1 MCGIAGVYDYTGSG
15 TPDAACLPAMLE
27 AMIHRGPDDE
37 GTHQERGL
45 ALGARRLSI
54 IDVDGGH
61 QPIANEDGSVV
72 VVSNGEIYNFLELR
86 ERLISRGHRMRTDCD
101 TEVIVHLYEEY
112 GDDCVAHM
120 RGMFAFAVWD
130 ARRRRL
136 LVARDRIGIK
146 PLYWTDDGR
155 RFAFA
160 SEIKSLL
167 ECTNVSAEV
176 NFKALAAMLTLKYVP
191 TPMTAFENIHSL
203 PPGHLIVCD
212 ESGLRRRQWWDLH
225 FEAADG
231 RSSTISAPLDLESEV
246 SRLRQ
251 LLEGVVRS
259 HMMSDVPYGA
269 FLSGGVDSST
279 IVALMSKELGRPI
292 TTFAAGYTGLGSEV
306 SELRYA
312 RLVAERYETDHHEV
326 IVGAQDLVDLAEKI
340 VWHLDEPLADDACL
354 PNYMVARK
362 ARDHVKMVLTGEGG
376 DELFSGYARYVAEL
390 QFGRVA
396 PLVPMKIRATL
407 ARAARAR
414 RGETR
419 WQLAANAFAQAG
431 QAARLAAYTPLLMQ
445 ERLRALAVGPLA
457 AAARELDIQELM
469 GSHLSRTA
477 APNTLNRMMYFDF
490 QHWLPDYLLLRGDK
504 TSMAASVEA
513 RVPLLDHVLAEHAA
527 SLPPSL
533 KIHGPRRIRK
543 YLLRE
548 VARPLLPEPIL
559 SRSKKG
565 FPVPLGS
572 WFRGGA
578 REFCHDLLGVE
589 AVTRRGLFSPPRVA
603 QLLREHDSGIADHG
617 SVLWGLLS
625 VELWHRRFIDG

>member
-15 TPDAACLPAMLE
+15 TRDLACLPAMLE

-54 IDVDGGH
+54 IDVAGGH

-72 VVSNGEIYNFLELR
+72 VVSNGEIYNFHELR
-86 ERLISRGHRMRTDCD
+86 GRLISRGHRMRTDCD
-101 TEVIVHLYEEY
+101 TEVIVHLYEEH
-112 GDDCVAHM
+112 GEDCVAHL

-136 LVARDRIGIK
+136 LIARDRIGIK

-155 RFAFA
+155 RLAFA

-176 NFKALAAMLTLKYVP
+176 NFQALAAMLALKYVP
-191 TPMTAFENIHSL
+191 TPMTMFESIHSL
-203 PPGHLIVCD
+203 PPGHLIVSD
-212 ESGLRRRQWWDLH
+212 ESGVRHRQWWDLD
-225 FEAADG
+225 FASGDG
-231 RSSTISAPLDLESEV
+231 RASGRSGPLDLQNEV
-246 SRLRQ
+246 RRLRE
-251 LLEGVVRS
+251 LLQDVVRS

-269 FLSGGVDSST
+269 FLSGGIDSSL
-279 IVALMSKELGRPI
+279 IVALMSEELDRPV
-292 TTFAAGYTGLGSEV
+292 TTFAAGYTGVGSEV
-306 SELRYA
+306 SELHYA
-312 RLVAERYETDHHEV
+312 RLVAERYQTDHHEV
-326 IVGAQDLVDLAEKI
+326 IVGAGDLVELAEKV

-390 QFGRVA
+390 QLRRVA
-396 PLVPMKIRATL
+396 ALVPMKVRTAL
-407 ARAARAR
+407 ARSARAR
-414 RGETR
+414 RGEAR
-419 WQLAANAFAQAG
+419 WQVAANALAQAG

-457 AAARELDIQELM
+457 AAAHELDLQELM
-469 GSHLSRTA
+469 GRHLIRTS
-477 APNTLNRMMYFDF
+477 APNTLGRMMYFDF

-527 SLPPSL
+527 ALPPSL
-533 KIHGPRRIRK
+533 KMHGPRRVP
-543 YLLRE
+543 E
-548 VARPLLPEPIL
+548 VSAP
-559 SRSKKG
+559 
-565 FPVPLGS
+565 
-572 WFRGGA
+572 
-578 REFCHDLLGVE
+578 
-589 AVTRRGLFSPPRVA
+589 
-603 QLLREHDSGIADHG
+603 
-617 SVLWGLLS
+617 
-625 VELWHRRFIDG
+625 

>member
-1 MCGIAGVYDYTGSG
+1 MCGIAGVYDYTASG
-15 TPDAACLPAMLE
+15 TNDVAFLSAMLE

-37 GTHQERGL
+37 GTHYERGL
-45 ALGARRLSI
+45 SLGARRLSI

-61 QPIANEDGSVV
+61 QPIANEDGSIL
-72 VVSNGEIYNFLELR
+72 VVSNGEIYNFRALR
-86 ERLISRGHRMRTDCD
+86 ERLVSRGHHMRTDCD
-101 TEVIVHLYEEY
+101 TEVIVHLYEEH
-112 GDDCVAHM
+112 GDDCVAHL
-120 RGMFAFAVWD
+120 RGMFAFAIWD
-130 ARRRRL
+130 SRRCRL

-146 PLYWTDDGR
+146 PLYWMDDGR
-155 RFAFA
+155 RLAFA

-167 ECTNVSAEV
+167 ECPSVHPDV

-191 TPMTAFENIHSL
+191 TPLTMFENVHSL
-203 PPGHLIVCD
+203 PPGHLMVID
-212 ESGLRRRQWWDLH
+212 ESGVRLRQWWDLE
-225 FEAADG
+225 FESA
-231 RSSTISAPLDLESEV
+231 STTTGAVNLESEV
-246 SRLRQ
+246 GRLRE
-251 LLEGVVRS
+251 LLQDVVRS

-269 FLSGGVDSST
+269 FLSGGIDSST
-279 IVALMSKELGRPI
+279 IVALMSEELDRPV
-292 TTFAAGYTGLGSEV
+292 TTFAAGYSGSGSEV
-306 SELRYA
+306 SELHYA
-312 RLVAERYETDHHEV
+312 RLVADRYETDHHEV
-326 IVGAQDLVDLAEKI
+326 IVGASDLVELAEKI
-340 VWHLDEPLADDACL
+340 IWHLDEPLADDACL

-390 QFGRVA
+390 QLRRVA
-396 PLVPMKIRATL
+396 AVVPVKIRSAL
-407 ARAARAR
+407 ARSARAR
-414 RGETR
+414 RGEAR
-419 WQLAANAFAQAG
+419 WQVAANALAQTG
-431 QAARLAAYTPLLMQ
+431 QAARLAAYTPMLMQ
-445 ERLRALAVGPLA
+445 ERLRALATGPLA
-457 AAARELDIQELM
+457 AAARELDLQELM
-469 GSHLSRTA
+469 GGHLVRTT
-477 APNTLNRMMYFDF
+477 APDTVSRMMYFDF

-533 KIHGPRRIRK
+533 KMHGAGRIRK

-559 SRSKKG
+559 SRPKKG
-565 FPVPLGS
+565 FPVPLGT

-603 QLLREHDSGIADHG
+603 QLLREHDSGTADHG